1 MLFIFSCSF
10 VILEFIRLWAHSRN
24 AHQINRPSS
33 IVRCPTF
40 DRNAWIRELQDLI
53 VGFPLRSSCGFCC
66 LSADFHKISMFFFLL
81 LLYLSS
87 SSLLFFFALFILCF
101 FYHVYFVI
109 RFRYWNDIVRCL
121 SRVHSSI
128 GVSASGPPSCSGQ
141 FWLRLQIT
149 TMHHSGVLAE
159 ANGLFGNGF
168 YYNNNMIFAIVCVT
182 CWIGS
187 ALVEMYLDFFVCLYH
202 ASVLWTSSAVF
213 THTHKPWK
221 KEHTKIRKNRKKY
234 TVLMWTTTYIDI

>member
-66 LSADFHKISMFFFLL
+66 WSADFHKISMFFFLL

-87 SSLLFFFALFILCF
+87 SSLLFFCVVYSLLLLSCLFCHTFSLLKWYRPLSVARSLFHWCFCEWSTFLFRPILATASNNNNASF
-101 FYHVYFVI
+101 
-109 RFRYWNDIVRCL
+109 RCL
-121 SRVHSSI
+121 GRSE
-128 GVSASGPPSCSGQ
+128 
-141 FWLRLQIT
+141 WTLRKRIL
-149 TMHHSGVLAE
+149 L
-159 ANGLFGNGF
+159 
-168 YYNNNMIFAIVCVT
+168 
-182 CWIGS
+182 
-187 ALVEMYLDFFVCLYH
+187 
-202 ASVLWTSSAVF
+202 
-213 THTHKPWK
+213 
-221 KEHTKIRKNRKKY
+221 
-234 TVLMWTTTYIDI
+234 

>member
-1 MLFIFSCSF
+1 M
-10 VILEFIRLWAHSRN
+10 
-24 AHQINRPSS
+24 
-33 IVRCPTF
+33 
-40 DRNAWIRELQDLI
+40 REY
-53 VGFPLRSSCGFCC
+53 
-66 LSADFHKISMFFFLL
+66 ANYKISLLDFLFVLRVVFVVCPLIFTKFQCFFFFFFFICHR
-81 LLYLSS
+81 
-87 SSLLFFFALFILCF
+87 LLFFFFLRCLFSASSIMFILSYVFATEMISSVVCRAF
-101 FYHVYFVI
+101 TLPLVF
-109 RFRYWNDIVRCL
+109 L
-121 SRVHSSI
+121 RVVHQT
-128 GVSASGPPSCSGQ
+128 GTGQ

-202 ASVLWTSSAVF
+202 ASVLWTSSADF